1 MRTENNMNSQVNT
14 EKAQLGERVEL
25 EVELEVEAGGWK
37 IPDNCLDRLV
47 CLIIN

>member
-1 MRTENNMNSQVNT
+1 MNSQVNT

-25 EVELEVEAGGWK
+25 EVELEAGGWK
-37 IPDNCLDRLV
+37 IPDNCLDRRV

>member
-1 MRTENNMNSQVNT
+1 MRTENNMNSQANT
-14 EKAQLGERVEL
+14 EKAQLGVRVE
-25 EVELEVEAGGWK
+25 VEMEMEAGGWK